1 MASSAIA
8 SSSTAFIKKRE
19 LGLSDFHSSSF
30 SIQKCKI
37 RGSKK
42 VFAVMA
48 PPQSQRPPS
57 TTGSVKTAMTMTE
70 KIFARA
76 SERTQLNP
84 GDNVWVNVDTLMT
97 HDVCGP
103 GTIGIF
109 KREFGENAKV
119 WDREKIIIIPD
130 HYIFT
135 SDERAN
141 RNVDI
146 LRDFCMEQNIKY
158 FYDIKDLGNFKANPD
173 YKGVCHVA
181 LAQEGHCRPGE
192 VLLGTDSHTCNAGAF
207 GQFATGIGNTDAG
220 FVMGTGKLLLKR
232 TNMEVNLVSYKH
244 ATVAEKN
251 EDKYG
256 AQDTIYVG
264 SSLKHP
270 FLTGQLSSLSKA
282 YPESRSFMVDT
293 VLIMSKTATNQFA
306 VNSENQQVPP
316 TLRFVMDGEMPD
328 YLLAKDLILQIIGE
342 ISVSGATYK
351 SMEFVGS
358 TVESLT
364 MEERMTLCNMVVE
377 AGGKNGV
384 VPADSTTYKY
394 LEGKTSVPFEP
405 VYSDEQA
412 RFVSEYRFDVS
423 KLEPLVAK
431 PHSPDNRA
439 LARECKDVKIDR
451 VYIGSCTGGKTE
463 DFLAA
468 AKVFLASGKKV
479 KVPTFL
485 VPATQKVW
493 MDVYGLPVP
502 GSGGK
507 TCSQIF
513 EEAGCDT
520 PTSPSCGACL
530 GGPRDTY
537 ARMNEPQAIAEAVM
551 RLCSILVY
559 HDVVCVST
567 TNRNFPGR
575 MGHKEGQIYLA
586 SPYTAAA
593 SALTGFVTDPREF
606 LQ

>member
-1 MASSAIA
+1 MASSLVSPSPIPSFIGNKKSLGSSAFPATSQIA
-8 SSSTAFIKKRE
+8 
-19 LGLSDFHSSSF
+19 
-30 SIQKCKI
+30 IQKCKKQV
-37 RGSKK
+37 SKK
-42 VFAVMA
+42 IVSVMA
-48 PPQSQRPPS
+48 PQQSERKPA
-57 TTGSVKTAMTMTE
+57 TTGSVKTGMTMTE
-70 KIFARA
+70 KILARA
-76 SERTQLNP
+76 SEKPQLTP
-84 GDNVWVNVDTLMT
+84 GDNVWVNVDILMT

-103 GTIGIF
+103 GSIGIF
-109 KREFGENAKV
+109 KKEFGENAKV
-119 WDREKIIIIPD
+119 WDREKVVIIPD

-146 LRDFCMEQNIKY
+146 LRDFCTEQNIKY

-192 VLLGTDSHTCNAGAF
+192 VLLGTDSHTCTAGAF

-220 FVMGTGKLLLKR
+220 FVLGTGKLLLK
-232 TNMEVNLVSYKH
+232 
-244 ATVAEKN
+244 
-251 EDKYG
+251 
-256 AQDTIYVG
+256 
-264 SSLKHP
+264 
-270 FLTGQLSSLSKA
+270 
-282 YPESRSFMVDT
+282 
-293 VLIMSKTATNQFA
+293 
-306 VNSENQQVPP
+306 VPP
-316 TLRFVMDGEMPD
+316 TLRFVMDGEMPP

-342 ISVSGATYK
+342 ISVAGATYK
-351 SMEFVGS
+351 SMEFVGT
-358 TVESLT
+358 TVESLN

-384 VPADSTTYKY
+384 VPADSTTFKY
-394 LEGKTSVPFEP
+394 LEDKTSLPYEP
-405 VYSDEQA
+405 VYSDAQA
-412 RFVSEYRFDVS
+412 SFLSEYRFDIS

-468 AKVFLASGKKV
+468 AKLFLASGKKV

-493 MDVYGLPVP
+493 LDLYTLPVP

-507 TCSQIF
+507 TMSQIF

-520 PTSPSCGACL
+520 PASPSCGACL
-530 GGPRDTY
+530 GGPKDTY
-537 ARMNEPQAIAEAVM
+537 ARMNEPK
-551 RLCSILVY
+551 
-559 HDVVCVST
+559 VCVST

-593 SALTGFVTDPREF
+593 SALTGYVTDPREF